1 MSRFIFESI
10 IMMQFAA
17 FFTTFQ
23 KSQKLYVWG
32 CPASWSGRGLL
43 TATPTLPYEELNVNY
58 IILIYAI
65 NPSKRI
71 PNIKGI
77 AHSPSLLKLL
87 HHLRIALAL
96 RICWGVLF
104 LLDNFEKK
112 LSISLLKFSNIN
124 NNSLMINAT
133 PLLYH

>member
-23 KSQKLYVWG
+23 KSQKLYMKR
-32 CPASWSGRGLL
+32 CPASWQGRGLL
-43 TATPTLPYEELNVNY
+43 TPTLPYEELNVNY

-65 NPSKRI
+65 NPKRI
-71 PNIKGI
+71 INTIRGI
-77 AHSPSLLKLL
+77 AHSPSFLKLL

-96 RICWGVLF
+96 RICCGVLCR
-104 LLDNFEKK
+104 LDNFEKK
-112 LSISLLKFSNIN
+112 LSISLLRFSNIN
-124 NNSLMINAT
+124 NNSFMINAM